1 MDRRFK
7 PMTPAEQV
15 AARLALYAYLDANP
29 GLPLADTLR
38 AIRRHLRLTVA
49 EMARLSGLS
58 SRFISQIEHGQGNPT
73 VQTVHQLLA
82 PFGLSLG
89 VVRHQPAMTVSD

>member
-7 PMTPAEQV
+7 PMTPAEQLT
-15 AARLALYAYLDANP
+15 ARLALYAYLDANP
-29 GLPLADTLR
+29 GLPLKDALR

-49 EMARLSGLS
+49 EMARLTGLS
-58 SRFISQIEHGQGNPT
+58 ARFISQIEHGQGNPT

-89 VVRHQPAMTVSD
+89 VVRQQPDGTMLN

>member
-15 AARLALYAYLDANP
+15 AARLALYEYLDAHP
-29 GLPLADTLR
+29 GLALADSLR
-38 AIRRHLRLTVA
+38 VIRRHLRLTVA
-49 EMARLSGLS
+49 EMARLTGLS
-58 SRFISQIEHGQGNPT
+58 ARFISQIEHGQGNPT
-73 VQTVHQLLA
+73 LDTVRQLLA

-89 VVRHQPAMTVSD
+89 VVRGG